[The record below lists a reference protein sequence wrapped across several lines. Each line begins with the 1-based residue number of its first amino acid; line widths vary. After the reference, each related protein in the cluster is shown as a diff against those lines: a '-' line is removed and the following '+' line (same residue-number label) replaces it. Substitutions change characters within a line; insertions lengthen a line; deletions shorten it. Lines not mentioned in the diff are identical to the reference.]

1 MPVKKIADTETI
13 ESLRQ
18 NGSTVYYEKSV
29 TKNMGDYNSAKVTVG
44 ITLPIKP
51 TKEEIEYIKDTIE
64 VADEIVTDEIENQ
77 VAELLDDK

>member
-1 MPVKKIADTETI
+1 
-13 ESLRQ
+13 
-18 NGSTVYYEKSV
+18 
-29 TKNMGDYNSAKVTVG
+29 MGDYNSAKVTVG

>member
-1 MPVKKIADTETI
+1 MKKIKGKREKIDVILAVYTTKFELSIIFQNEKFTAWYIQGISKEELI
-13 ESLRQ
+13 E
-18 NGSTVYYEKSV
+18 KF
-29 TKNMGDYNSAKVTVG
+29 
-44 ITLPIKP
+44 

>member
-18 NGSTVYYEKSV
+18 NGATVYYEKSV

-44 ITLPIKP
+44 ITLPIHP

>member
-18 NGSTVYYEKSV
+18 NGATVYYEKSV

-44 ITLPIKP
+44 ITLPINP

>member
-18 NGSTVYYEKSV
+18 NGATVYYEKSV
-29 TKNMGDYNSAKVTVG
+29 TKNMGDYNSAQVTVG